1 MYPMSKITEISS
13 ELIGGTTNSALVRC
27 TIVQMMRFEPLRP
40 PVPVEDRRGYSGHSK
55 ACAVTI
61 GQPPRPVRVD
71 DEGRIFELTGERFE
85 TTGLAPADVLE
96 ALEDERAGRVRPL
109 REIMASH
116 GRSSV

>member
-1 MYPMSKITEISS
+1 MSKITETRSD
-13 ELIGGTTNSALVRC
+13 LVAWTTNSALMRRT
-27 TIVQMMRFEPLRP
+27 TIDVMRFEPLCP
-40 PVPVEDRRGYSGHSK
+40 PEPVEIRRGYSGQ
-55 ACAVTI
+55 AVTI

-85 TTGLAPADVLE
+85 IAGLAPADVLE

-116 GRSSV
+116 GRSGV